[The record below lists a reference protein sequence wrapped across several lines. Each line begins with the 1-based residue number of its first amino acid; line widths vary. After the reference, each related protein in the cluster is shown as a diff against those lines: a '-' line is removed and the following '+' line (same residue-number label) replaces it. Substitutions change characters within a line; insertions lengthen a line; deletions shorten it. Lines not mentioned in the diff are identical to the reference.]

1 MNKESLDKLITEEV
15 LKTSGFI
22 NIDER
27 DVKNLRQKSAF
38 VDGKKSTG
46 HPSELRAMIENA
58 VSQMENEHEQV
69 SKHALLVIKQ
79 STGKELK
86 MDDIMSI
93 SEVFSEKRDDFDFV
107 WGISTDSNLSS
118 DNISIILLLGF

>member
-1 MNKESLDKLITEEV
+1 MNKELLDKLITEEV

-27 DVKNLRQKSAF
+27 DVKNIRQKSAF

-46 HPSELRAMIENA
+46 HPSELRTMIENA
-58 VSQMENEHEQV
+58 VSQMEDEHEQV

-79 STGKELK
+79 STGQELK
-86 MDDIMSI
+86 MDDMMSI
-93 SEVFSEKRDDFDFV
+93 SEVFSERRDDFDFV

-118 DNISIILLLGF
+118 DNISIVLLLGF